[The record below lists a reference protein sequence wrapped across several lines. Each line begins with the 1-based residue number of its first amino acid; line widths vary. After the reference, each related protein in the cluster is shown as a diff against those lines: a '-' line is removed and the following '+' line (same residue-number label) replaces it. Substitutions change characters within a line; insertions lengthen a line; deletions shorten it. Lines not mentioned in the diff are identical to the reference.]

1 MRRLTLA
8 LLLAAAGLLAAC
20 ASAGQ
25 LAPYP
30 EDCVTAGAPCPPGRE

>member
-20 ASAGQ
+20 ASPGP
-25 LAPYP
+25 LEPYR
-30 EDCVTAGAPCPPGRE
+30 EDCVTPGAPCPPGRE